1 MVYVYKHMVKC
12 IEYYEA
18 NIDYYKRECLGGAEV
33 GVESEYTI
41 VNKLQNL
48 SELKVTILSYSGIF
62 LTKMI

>member
-41 VNKLQNL
+41 VTNSKI